1 MKKLFTLL
9 AFVLLSTAIS
19 AQNPIKK
26 FIRKHNNGPE
36 NISITVPGWLIGLAG
51 EIGMIAAEDED
62 ERLIFSLAQE
72 FGTTRILG
80 FDTDD
85 FNTKKDIRNLLN
97 ELESEHGY
105 ERWATVRAQT
115 GEQIELT
122 VEMHG
127 DKVRNIVA
135 LVSVPDEDKTFFAHM
150 KTDFTAEEV
159 GDVLNRL
166 MKE

>member
-1 MKKLFTLL
+1 MKKVFTLL
-9 AFVLLSTAIS
+9 AFVLLSTVIS
-19 AQNPIKK
+19 AQNPIKQ

-36 NISITVPGWLIGLAG
+36 NISITIPGWLIGLASD
-51 EIGMIAAEDED
+51 IGMSAAEDEE

-80 FDTDD
+80 FDTND
-85 FNTKKDIRNLLN
+85 FSTKKDIRKLLN
-97 ELESEHGY
+97 ELESEYGY
-105 ERWATVRAQT
+105 ERWATLRAQT
-115 GEQIELT
+115 GEQVELT
-122 VEMHG
+122 VEMRG

-135 LVSVPDEDKTFFAHM
+135 LISVPDEDKTFFAHM

-159 GDVLNRL
+159 GEVLNRV

>member
-9 AFVLLSTAIS
+9 AFVLLSTALF

-51 EIGMIAAEDED
+51 EIGMLAAEDEE

-72 FGTTRILG
+72 FGTTRVLG
-80 FDTDD
+80 FDTNDIS
-85 FNTKKDIRNLLN
+85 TKKDIRKLLS

-105 ERWATVRAQT
+105 ERWATLRAQT
-115 GEQIELT
+115 GEQVELT
-122 VEMHG
+122 VEMRG
-127 DKVRNIVA
+127 DMVKNIIA
-135 LVSVPDEDKTFFAHM
+135 IVSVPDEDKTFFAHM

-159 GDVLNRL
+159 GEVLNRV